1 MSAYLNFVGANWVL
15 NSCSNPNLSPSGELP
30 MLRDGTRP
38 IAGVAN
44 IFAHLKTRGLDLDA
58 HLTAEE
64 SAHCISYI
72 ALIEDRLYDALL
84 QDRVKRRL
92 KAYRMMLDQD
102 GQAVNEVYLM
112 ARDCFKALADKLG
125 DQKYFLGDLPTSLDA
140 VAYGH
145 LAIHAIPSLT
155 NPRLFS
161 LLTFEFPTLIA
172 YISRIQEHLFS
183 TPPQPSPHVVPA
195 VLLRDVMSNPSSYFA
210 RAWEG
215 VVGFVGRINRN
226 VEEDKKES
234 QDGESEERKLSPQE
248 EAIRAERRDTF
259 FKIVSVVGAVA
270 FFVGYIVKNGI
281 VQISVVDE
289 EEEVVEEDQEVDE
302 ETEKE
307 RQTEGADENV
317 IYLDEEGNVVQ
328 EDDAVDPDEE

>member
-1 MSAYLNFVGANWVL
+1 MSTREFELFSWGPAWNLTSFDPACLSVQAYLNLVGANWVL

-84 QDRVKRRL
+84 YNHWIDSANFAKTTRPTYSKALGWIKRTYIPYQLQDRVKRRL

-125 DQKYFLGDLPTSLDA
+125 DQKYFLGDL
-140 VAYGH
+140 
-145 LAIHAIPSLT
+145 
-155 NPRLFS
+155 
-161 LLTFEFPTLIA
+161 
-172 YISRIQEHLFS
+172 
-183 TPPQPSPHVVPA
+183 
-195 VLLRDVMSNPSSYFA
+195 
-210 RAWEG
+210 
-215 VVGFVGRINRN
+215 
-226 VEEDKKES
+226 
-234 QDGESEERKLSPQE
+234 
-248 EAIRAERRDTF
+248 
-259 FKIVSVVGAVA
+259 
-270 FFVGYIVKNGI
+270 
-281 VQISVVDE
+281 
-289 EEEVVEEDQEVDE
+289 
-302 ETEKE
+302 
-307 RQTEGADENV
+307 
-317 IYLDEEGNVVQ
+317 
-328 EDDAVDPDEE
+328 